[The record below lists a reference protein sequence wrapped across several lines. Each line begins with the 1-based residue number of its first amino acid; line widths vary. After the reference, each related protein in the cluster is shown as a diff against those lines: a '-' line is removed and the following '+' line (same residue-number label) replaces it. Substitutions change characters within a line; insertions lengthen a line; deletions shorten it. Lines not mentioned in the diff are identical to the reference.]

1 MSFCNSRIFN
11 LGRGRPES
19 LEDFIS
25 EIEVNVGKNAIKN
38 YLPLQMGDVPHTSA
52 DIESLVNFSG
62 YSPKTS
68 IKEGV
73 KNFVDWYLDYYNI
86 KI

>member
-1 MSFCNSRIFN
+1 
-11 LGRGRPES
+11 
-19 LEDFIS
+19 
-25 EIEVNVGKNAIKN
+25 
-38 YLPLQMGDVPHTSA
+38 MGDVPHTSA